1 MRKTLKFGV
10 YIIENDQFL
19 ENILELE
26 GLINVNG
33 LVASEGIMSANV
45 NFGGFDL
52 ILVITRTQ

>member
-1 MRKTLKFGV
+1 MRKTVKFGV
-10 YIIENDQFL
+10 CIIENDQFL

-45 NFGGFDL
+45 NFGGFYL